1 MTKSYVEY
9 ILSKCNDA
17 AVSSICRLYKTKAD
31 FISSAQKGFNG
42 TDYILGQELLI
53 YAAEDF
59 IAENG
64 YIVDSELGQDTRKV
78 LSRFCRNLKKMKIQN
93 RQWEDIDREF
103 MFNSMTDLNWLLSSK
118 YYHVQ
123 KNLIGKI
130 ELLTS
135 PEVIRIWLKKALEH
149 VIYEAALNDKGRCE
163 QYESAQLIRYQ
174 IFSGVH
180 PDSQVRDLYA
190 QGCTFSDFKNLES
203 QAHECSIRRM
213 ALFYGLAATAARA
226 EEIRRMR

>member
-9 ILSKCNDA
+9 ILSKCSDS
-17 AVSSICRLYKTKAD
+17 AVSSVCRLYKTKSD

-42 TDYILGQELLI
+42 TDYILGQGLMI

-64 YIVDSELGQDTRKV
+64 YIVDNELGKDARKV

-174 IFSGVH
+174 IFSGDH

-203 QAHECSIRRM
+203 QAHECSIRHM

>member
-9 ILSKCNDA
+9 VLSKCNDA
-17 AVSSICRLYKTKAD
+17 AVSNVCRLYKTKVD
-31 FISSAQKGFNG
+31 LISSAQKGFNG
-42 TDYILGQELLI
+42 TDYILGQGLLI

-64 YIVDSELGQDTRKV
+64 YIVDSELGQDARKV
-78 LSRFCRNLKKMKIQN
+78 FSRFCRNLKEMKIEN
-93 RQWEDIDREF
+93 RQRIDIDREF
-103 MFNSMTDLNWLLSSK
+103 MFNSLTDLNWLLSSK
-118 YYHVQ
+118 YYYTQ
-123 KNLIGKI
+123 KNLVGKI
-130 ELLTS
+130 ELLKSSTM
-135 PEVIRIWLKKALEH
+135 IRIWVKKVLED
-149 VIYEAALNDKGRCE
+149 VIYETALYDEECCK

-190 QGCTFSDFKNLES
+190 KGCTGSDFKNLEA
-203 QAHECSIRRM
+203 QARECSIRRM
-213 ALFYGLAATAARA
+213 ALFYGLTATAARA